1 MAASFPDG
9 LDVTDELDQ
18 LKVAFTAF
26 VAKLIV
32 DADGIV
38 DFGELK
44 LLSQVVPDAMLRQ
57 MGFLDGDGDYT
68 QAYRDAYTRAIR
80 VLPERLDMEA
90 KLDLITIFHR
100 TCMADGELIQA
111 ELLVLREAA
120 EVLGI
125 PVRTLSQHLQGL
137 KSLSRGG

>member
-1 MAASFPDG
+1 MFDDPSR
-9 LDVTDELDQ
+9 LDPTDELTRLQ
-18 LKVAFTAF
+18 VAFTAF

-44 LLSQVVPDAMLRQ
+44 LLSQVVPDEVLRA
-57 MGFLDGDGDYT
+57 MGFLDADGAFND
-68 QAYRDAYTRAIR
+68 AYREAYTRATR
-80 VLPERLDMEA
+80 VLPERLSMA
-90 KLDLITIFHR
+90 QKLDLITIFHR

-111 ELLVLREAA
+111 ELLVLREAS

-125 PVRTLSQHLQGL
+125 PVPVLGEHLQGL
-137 KSLSRGG
+137 KSLRTAF